1 MPLHGA
7 TNGHLYNRSIRP
19 GGAIYRKSGNSAIL
33 LPEKHMFTFCL
44 HYSFGFEVVP
54 KGKFVFE

>member
-1 MPLHGA
+1 MVISTTGA
-7 TNGHLYNRSIRP
+7 LGLVAPSTGSQGKRQPSCCQ
-19 GGAIYRKSGNSAIL
+19 KST
-33 LPEKHMFTFCL
+33 FTFL